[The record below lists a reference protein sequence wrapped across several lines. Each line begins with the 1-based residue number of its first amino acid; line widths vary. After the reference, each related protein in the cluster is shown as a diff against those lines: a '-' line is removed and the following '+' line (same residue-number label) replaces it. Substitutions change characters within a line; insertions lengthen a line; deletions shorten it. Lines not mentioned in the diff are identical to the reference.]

1 MKEMVEKLRIAKKL
15 ARDLWEDE
23 EGQGIVEYVLIL
35 GLIVIA
41 AIFVMQRLGQ
51 NVTNTMSQIND
62 TLSGVSPLGP

>member
-1 MKEMVEKLRIAKKL
+1 MKEMVEKFRIAKKL

-62 TLSGVSPLGP
+62 TLGGVAPLR

>member
-1 MKEMVEKLRIAKKL
+1 MKEMVEKFRIAKKL

-41 AIFVMQRLGQ
+41 AIFVMRQLGQ
-51 NVTNTMSQIND
+51 NVTNTMSQINE
-62 TLSGVSPLGP
+62 TLGGVSPIGP